1 MLHGEHVRDEP
12 RTQRAERALLRERV
26 GVRVARVRDRA
37 QHRRREERADQRAHE
52 RVAAAPR
59 DPRAARRRA
68 DERDD
73 AAELAPV
80 AGGGGVVVARAD
92 CVEQNAGDDGLR
104 GAASAWPLHR
114 VLHQKE
120 TDPYL
125 RYVAHPTTKENH
137 HRHPRCDQ
145 NASDEHSAR
154 RGERVAVTSIHRHGR
169 RIRAWHTLPPS

>member
-1 MLHGEHVRDEP
+1 M
-12 RTQRAERALLRERV
+12 
-26 GVRVARVRDRA
+26 
-37 QHRRREERADQRAHE
+37 
-52 RVAAAPR
+52 
-59 DPRAARRRA
+59 DPIFPPPPIPNSKKHQIPDAMDNRFELIFN
-68 DERDD
+68 ERDD